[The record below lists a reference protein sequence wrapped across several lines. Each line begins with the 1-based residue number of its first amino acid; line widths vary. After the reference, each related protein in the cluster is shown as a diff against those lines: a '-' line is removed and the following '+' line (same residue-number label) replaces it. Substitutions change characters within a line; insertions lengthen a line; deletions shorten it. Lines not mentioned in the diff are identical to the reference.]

1 MVYNATK
8 LIKKSFDSNDI
19 NCRIRETESTSAVEA
34 GFSGENAPNF
44 IVRFIS
50 TDDDNDVAIRILS
63 FVKVPE
69 KKRAAVLDA
78 INSLQRRFRYVN
90 YTIDDDGDVNIGID
104 LPMRTQNVGDVCVEM
119 FIRIVKIAD
128 DSYPVLMKAIW
139 S

>member
-8 LIKKSFDSNDI
+8 LIKKAFDSNDI

-90 YTIDDDGDVNIGID
+90 YTID